1 MKSWAAH
8 ASGALDV
15 SFAHDGQLVTCGR
28 DLAVTLWNANGGK
41 VRSFDFSGDLPIR
54 AVFSHDDKR
63 IFATDFAGRVAVWTA
78 ADGKRAGELNANP
91 PLHLLA
97 RTKGP

>member
-1 MKSWAAH
+1 M
-8 ASGALDV
+8 
-15 SFAHDGQLVTCGR
+15 
-28 DLAVTLWNANGGK
+28 
-41 VRSFDFSGDLPIR
+41 RSFEFAGDLPIR

-63 IFATDFAGRVAVWTA
+63 VFATDFAGRVAVWTA